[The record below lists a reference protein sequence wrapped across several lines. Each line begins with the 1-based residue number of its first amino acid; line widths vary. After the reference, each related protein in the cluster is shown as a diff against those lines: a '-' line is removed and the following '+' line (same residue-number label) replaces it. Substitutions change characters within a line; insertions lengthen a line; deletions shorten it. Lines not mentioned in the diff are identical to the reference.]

1 MVKYKKQITEMLEI
15 HDELFKS
22 FKVIHDQYM
31 KNPKKYQKL
40 FNEEGE
46 KVLPIIRR
54 YENILCA
61 KSENGRYG
69 KFSSNL
75 AEKFWTEIRLLFSKI
90 DFIGTKN

>member
-1 MVKYKKQITEMLEI
+1 MVKYKQQITEMLEI
-15 HDELFKS
+15 HAELFTS
-22 FKVIHDQYM
+22 FKVIHDHYM

-61 KSENGRYG
+61 KSEGGRYG

-75 AEKFWTEIRLLFSKI
+75 AEKYWTEIRLLFPKI
-90 DFIGTKN
+90 DFIGAKN